1 MFVYIL
7 VDNLLIRQE
16 LPAGRAETQGC
27 RDPKRVI
34 GVAGQS
40 ASSERCSFL

>member
-7 VDNLLIRQE
+7 VDNSLIRQE

-27 RDPKRVI
+27 R
-34 GVAGQS
+34 ATL
-40 ASSERCSFL
+40 SES